1 MEEINE
7 IIERGLELFEKYSVK
22 RLENFFESA
31 KQEGLDTSFIDPKY
45 KKFEKKRKKNRNIAI
60 FNYFAFGFSALGRMA
75 NMAYN
80 AERKEELKK
89 ERMKLQE
96 EIKDVLANESIDDN
110 SRELLQIMDFY
121 LYD

>member
-1 MEEINE
+1 MM
-7 IIERGLELFEKYSVK
+7 
-22 RLENFFESA
+22 
-31 KQEGLDTSFIDPKY
+31 PKG
-45 KKFEKKRKKNRNIAI
+45 RKNLKN
-60 FNYFAFGFSALGRMA
+60 
-75 NMAYN
+75 
-80 AERKEELKK
+80 